1 VDRMTTESLNVS
13 NLFEKWILDGDTKL
27 NEIDLVLKI
36 KEYLE
41 SQHPEICGKCT
52 PCRDG
57 VIKMEVLL
65 DKYIDSTATIKTL
78 KELESLVYNLRASR
92 CSVGL
97 YIGKNLEVVL
107 ENNYHV
113 LYKPVKKY

>member
-1 VDRMTTESLNVS
+1 MTTESLDVKQ
-13 NLFEKWILDGDTKL
+13 LFEKWILDADTRL
-27 NEIDLVLKI
+27 DELDLVSKI
-36 KEYLE
+36 KEYLV

-57 VIKMEVLL
+57 VIKIEKLL
-65 DKYIDSTATIKTL
+65 DMYVDGTATIKTL
-78 KELESLVYNLRASR
+78 NEIEMLVHNLRASR

-97 YIGKNLEVVL
+97 DIGKNIEVVL

>member
-1 VDRMTTESLNVS
+1 MATESLDVKK
-13 NLFEKWILDGDTKL
+13 LFEQWILDADTKMD
-27 NEIDLVLKI
+27 EIDLV
-36 KEYLE
+36 KEMKQYLV

-57 VIKMEVLL
+57 VVKMEKIL
-65 DKYIDSTATIKTL
+65 DKYIKGKATL
-78 KELESLVYNLRASR
+78 ANLQELEKLVYNLRASR

-97 YIGKNLEVVL
+97 DIGKNLEVVL
-107 ENNYHV
+107 ENNYNV